1 MEYNFPQTE
10 IITASNRKY
19 FTDSKRKTGL
29 GHLYQMIR
37 IYGKTMLA
45 TAPATTPAS
54 KVVIAV
60 LGASKRSMDSMTSN
74 EEASGAANAAAR
86 PAPAPA
92 ASNCFRSPRRIRV
105 QRATRHPTYEPICT
119 EGPSRPSDNPAETER
134 IPPKT

>member
-1 MEYNFPQTE
+1 
-10 IITASNRKY
+10 
-19 FTDSKRKTGL
+19 
-29 GHLYQMIR
+29 
-37 IYGKTMLA
+37 MLA

-92 ASNCFRSPRRIRV
+92 ASNCFQIG
-105 QRATRHPTYEPICT
+105 RAHV
-119 EGPSRPSDNPAETER
+119 
-134 IPPKT
+134 